1 MVRRRLPLPYPAKR
15 KGKHMCLAIPGTI
28 SKIEEET
35 ATIDYGGTTRRAS
48 VRLLPDAAVGDCV
61 LVHAG
66 FVIQKVDPD
75 EGAELEAL
83 LREVELL

>member
-1 MVRRRLPLPYPAKR
+1 
-15 KGKHMCLAIPGTI
+15 MCLAIPGTVI
-28 SKIEEET
+28 QLEEET

-48 VRLLPDAAVGDCV
+48 LRLLPDTAVGDCV

-83 LREVELL
+83 LKEMDLL

>member
-1 MVRRRLPLPYPAKR
+1 
-15 KGKHMCLAIPGTI
+15 MCLAIPGTI
-28 SKIEEET
+28 AKIEEET
-35 ATIDYGGTTRRAS
+35 AIIDYNGTTRRAS
-48 VRLLPDAAVGDCV
+48 VRLMPDVAVGDCV

-75 EGAELEAL
+75 EGAGLEAL

>member
-1 MVRRRLPLPYPAKR
+1 
-15 KGKHMCLAIPGTI
+15 MCLAIPGTVI
-28 SKIEEET
+28 QLEQET

-48 VRLLPDAAVGDCV
+48 LRLLPDTAVGDCV

-83 LREVELL
+83 LKEMDLL

>member
-1 MVRRRLPLPYPAKR
+1 
-15 KGKHMCLAIPGTI
+15 MCLAIPGTI

-35 ATIDYGGTTRRAS
+35 ATIDYGGTTRSAS
-48 VRLLPDAAVGDCV
+48 VRLLPEVAVGDCV

-66 FVIQKVDPD
+66 FVIQKVDPE

-83 LREVELL
+83 LEEMDLL

>member
-1 MVRRRLPLPYPAKR
+1 
-15 KGKHMCLAIPGTI
+15 MCLAIPGTVNQL
-28 SKIEEET
+28 EEET

-48 VRLLPDAAVGDCV
+48 LRLLPDTAVGDCV

-83 LREVELL
+83 LKEMDLL

>member
-1 MVRRRLPLPYPAKR
+1 
-15 KGKHMCLAIPGTI
+15 MCLAIPGTI

-35 ATIDYGGTTRRAS
+35 ATIDYGGTTRSAS
-48 VRLLPDAAVGDCV
+48 VRLLPEVAVGDCV

-66 FVIQKVDPD
+66 FVIQKIDAE

-83 LREVELL
+83 LKEVELL

>member
-1 MVRRRLPLPYPAKR
+1 
-15 KGKHMCLAIPGTI
+15 MCLAIPGTI
-28 SKIEEET
+28 RTIEEET
-35 ATIDYGGTTRRAS
+35 AVIDYGGTTRHAS

-66 FVIQKVDPD
+66 FVIQRVDPD

-83 LREVELL
+83 LKEVNLL

>member
-1 MVRRRLPLPYPAKR
+1 
-15 KGKHMCLAIPGTI
+15 MCLAIPGTVI
-28 SKIEEET
+28 QLEEET

-48 VRLLPDAAVGDCV
+48 LRLLPDTVVGDCV

-83 LREVELL
+83 LKEMDLL

>member
-1 MVRRRLPLPYPAKR
+1 
-15 KGKHMCLAIPGTI
+15 MCLAIPGTLAT
-28 SKIEEET
+28 IEEET

-48 VRLLPDAAVGDCV
+48 VRLLPDVAVGDCV

-83 LREVELL
+83 LKEVELL

>member
-1 MVRRRLPLPYPAKR
+1 
-15 KGKHMCLAIPGTI
+15 MCLAIPGTI

-35 ATIDYGGTTRRAS
+35 ATIDYGGTTRHAS
-48 VRLLPDAAVGDCV
+48 ARLMPDIAVGDCV

-66 FVIQKVDPD
+66 FVIQKMDPD

-83 LREVELL
+83 MREVELL

>member
-1 MVRRRLPLPYPAKR
+1 
-15 KGKHMCLAIPGTI
+15 MCLAIPGTVI
-28 SKIEEET
+28 QLEEET

-48 VRLLPDAAVGDCV
+48 LRLLPDTAVGDCV

-83 LREVELL
+83 LKKMDLL

>member
-1 MVRRRLPLPYPAKR
+1 
-15 KGKHMCLAIPGTI
+15 MCLAIPGTVI
-28 SKIEEET
+28 QLEEDT
-35 ATIDYGGTTRRAS
+35 ATIDYGGTTRRADL
-48 VRLLPDAAVGDCV
+48 RLLPDTAVGDCV

-83 LREVELL
+83 LKKMYLL

>member
-1 MVRRRLPLPYPAKR
+1 
-15 KGKHMCLAIPGTI
+15 MCLAIPGT
-28 SKIEEET
+28 SAKIEEET

-48 VRLLPDAAVGDCV
+48 LRLLPDTAVGDCV

-83 LREVELL
+83 LKEMDLL

>member
-1 MVRRRLPLPYPAKR
+1 
-15 KGKHMCLAIPGTI
+15 MCLAIPGTVI
-28 SKIEEET
+28 QLEEDT

-48 VRLLPDAAVGDCV
+48 LRLLPDTAVGDCV

-83 LREVELL
+83 LKEMDLL